1 MRFLGRGRVA
11 TPERV
16 KEHWHV
22 TGRGLE
28 RGRDWTERRRFGGR
42 QQRADHDWFGGFIS
56 GISLERNEHLLRL
69 HAFEE
74 VVGWIDQRCEAFPD
88 DQICYSAAKVA
99 AKLMWPDT
107 DLGSP

>member
-1 MRFLGRGRVA
+1 MRFFRRSKIEV
-11 TPERV
+11 PERV

-28 RGRDWTERRRFGGR
+28 PSSAWTDHRRWEGKE
-42 QQRADHDWFGGFIS
+42 QRADHAWFAGFLS
-56 GISLERNEHLLRL
+56 GISLERNEHLLRE
-69 HAFEE
+69 HSFEE
-74 VVGWIDQRCEAFPD
+74 VLGWLDARCEAFPN

-107 DLGSP
+107 DLQSP